1 MRAAARDRRDGRL
14 GAAGGGGKKDNRIG
28 PRACEQDRGDIGYQP
43 CSRFQ
48 AAGPARFELGATP
61 TFPTL
66 SSTLL
71 AHRSLLLFVRAAP
84 PESHLHSL

>member
-66 SSTLL
+66 SSTRN
-71 AHRSLLLFVRAAP
+71 ASATQPSVESP
-84 PESHLHSL
+84 PLPRLRY